1 MKRFDAKHA
10 PALLAHLKE
19 ALSKPLPGP
28 LAQLRMAPAG
38 RSLAPAPGV
47 TPKPAAVLLA
57 LVWHEGTLHIL
68 LTQRSARLHCHKGEI
83 SFPGGIF
90 DCKDG
95 DISQTALRETEEEL
109 GVPRQTF
116 TLIGSLTPLYVPPSE
131 ALITPYVAWVETL
144 PVLQPNPD
152 EVDRVLLVPLSTFW
166 KPETHHEITF
176 EVNGR
181 PVSAPSYRY
190 NGAVIWGATA
200 MMLSELLT
208 VLEEM
213 PEEKA

>member
-10 PALLAHLKE
+10 PALFAHLKE

-28 LAQLRMAPAG
+28 RAQLRMAPAG

-68 LTQRSARLHCHKGEI
+68 LTQRSARLHHHKGEI

-90 DCKDG
+90 DCNDS
-95 DISQTALRETEEEL
+95 DISQTALREAEEEL

-116 TLIGSLTPLYVPPSE
+116 TLIGSLTSLYVPPSE
-131 ALITPYVAWVETL
+131 ALITPYVAWVEML

-152 EVDRVLLVPLSTFW
+152 EVERVLLVPLSTFW

-181 PVSAPSYRY
+181 PVTAPSYRY